1 VCKPAA
7 TAPRKASET
16 TKPRQDSMAC
26 EQVPMSSAVD
36 VAEPGTE
43 QLDSADEPT
52 ADIDAVA
59 AAEPDDQEQPAADT
73 EER

>member
-1 VCKPAA
+1 
-7 TAPRKASET
+7 
-16 TKPRQDSMAC
+16 MAC